1 MVWVGD
7 AFDILWSI
15 LFTGLNTT
23 YILAYHFGVYQIS
36 RDLWTLTLWLFLAKR
51 NRRAIIMTAHTY
63 IQKGN
68 SHTIEP
74 KWSILDCIRKPFMN
88 PILGALHFEYSWH
101 VRIITLRVSF
111 SLNANGKEDRRRF
124 GLALTKKWTFTKWKH
139 RAHSSIIKQPSR
151 NKMKPRKIC
160 MRLANKLEMVA
171 CHSCYIGSY
180 SKVSQRWKK
189 YRTCMNK
196 MEMLT
201 RNKANKT

>member
-1 MVWVGD
+1 MSWRRVRYIMVNFIYWVEHNLYFG
-7 AFDILWSI
+7 ISLWNVSN
-15 LFTGLNTT
+15 F
-23 YILAYHFGVYQIS
+23 S
-36 RDLWTLTLWLFLAKR
+36 RPMNLDLMAFLAKR

-63 IQKGN
+63 IQKRN

-124 GLALTKKWTFTKWKH
+124 GLAHTKKWTFTKWKH

-171 CHSCYIGSY
+171 CHSRYIGSY
-180 SKVSQRWKK
+180 SKVSQRWKSIVLVWIKWK
-189 YRTCMNK
+189 Y
-196 MEMLT
+196 
-201 RNKANKT
+201 

>member
-1 MVWVGD
+1 MSLVRFQLERLLMVWVGD

-51 NRRAIIMTAHTY
+51 NHRAIIMTAHTY

-88 PILGALHFEYSWH
+88 PILGAF
-101 VRIITLRVSF
+101 SF
-111 SLNANGKEDRRRF
+111 WIFVTRTNN
-124 GLALTKKWTFTKWKH
+124 
-139 RAHSSIIKQPSR
+139 
-151 NKMKPRKIC
+151 N
-160 MRLANKLEMVA
+160 VA
-171 CHSCYIGSY
+171 CLIFFKCEWQRGSPPIWFG
-180 SKVSQRWKK
+180 SHKK
-189 YRTCMNK
+189 MNFYQ
-196 MEMLT
+196 M
-201 RNKANKT
+201 KTQGT